1 MRNLNQ
7 NKKKTKPALAAML
20 LMGAVILNAC
30 GGNAGGTG
38 GTNAPANAEPGT
50 TPGTNQVEAPQELF
64 EVKQI
69 TNWFAQAE
77 HGGQYAALLKG
88 FYEEAGLDMEIESG
102 GPGISATQIVAS
114 GNAQFGMGQGD
125 EILFA
130 RQNGIPLVVL
140 AGIFQKNPQA
150 LMFHKGQDIQGFED
164 LDGRKVYVGNGVAYW
179 EYIRTKYSLDNVEQF
194 AYNGQLASF
203 LEDET
208 AVSQSY
214 MTSEPF
220 TLAQEGI
227 EVDYLLNADSG
238 YMPYGNILFTTE
250 KFLEDHPDIVQAY
263 VEASIEGW
271 NYYKDNY
278 SEVNTFIQDFNPDM
292 PLDKLEYSAQE
303 LQPLVYGFE
312 AEEHG
317 VGYMSQERWQTLMDQ
332 LLDLG
337 LLEEAIDVETVYTN
351 EYLPQD

>member
-38 GTNAPANAEPGT
+38 GTNAPVNAEPET
-50 TPGTNQVEAPQELF
+50 TTGTNQVEAPQELV

-179 EYIRTKYSLDNVEQF
+179 EYIRTKYNLDNVEQF

-250 KFLEDHPDIVQAY
+250 KFLEENPDIVQAY

-278 SEVNTFIQDFNPDM
+278 SEVNAFIQEFNPDM
-292 PLDKLEYSAQE
+292 PIDKLEYSAQE

-317 VGYMSQERWQTLMDQ
+317 VGYMTQERWQTLMDQ
-332 LLDLG
+332 LLELG